1 MNANLRC
8 SSIPDPSRR
17 RFLQAAGV
25 ATASLVC
32 TAEGLGPRPAVA
44 APPAPVAQVPPKP
57 TPLKL
62 GLASYSCRKY
72 DLDQTLAIAH
82 RVGLSHICLKSMHLP
97 LESKPEEIAAAVAK
111 VKAAGICLYGCGVVS
126 MHKPEEIQQA
136 LDYAKAAG
144 MTTIVAMITPQ
155 MLPELAKMIPSYDIR
170 IAIHNHGPG
179 DKIWPTPQS
188 AYEKIQDLDP
198 RIGLCIDIGHTVRAG
213 ADLIQSAAKYADRLF
228 DIHMKD
234 VTAATPKGRS
244 CPVGRGVI
252 DIPRFL
258 KTLIKVKYAG
268 VVSFEYEDDPDDV
281 LPGLAE
287 SVGYTRGVL
296 AADCT

>member
-1 MNANLRC
+1 MNANLR
-8 SSIPDPSRR
+8 SSPIPDPTRR

-32 TAEGLGPRPAVA
+32 AAEGLGPRPAVA
-44 APPAPVAQVPPKP
+44 APAAPAADVPPKP

-82 RVGLSHICLKSMHLP
+82 RVGLSRICLKSMHLP
-97 LESKPEEIAAAVAK
+97 LDATPEVIAAAVAK
-111 VKAAGICLYGCGVVS
+111 IKAAGIHLYGCGVVS
-126 MHKPEEIQQA
+126 MHKPAEIQQA

-144 MTTIVAMITPQ
+144 MTTIVAMVTPE
-155 MLPELAKMIPSYDIR
+155 MLAELPKMIAPYDVR
-170 IAIHNHGPG
+170 IAIHNHGPT

-188 AYEKIQDLDP
+188 IYEKIQGLDP
-198 RIGLCIDIGHTVRAG
+198 RIGLCIDIGHPVRAG

-234 VTAATPKGRS
+234 VTAATPKGRG
-244 CPVGRGVI
+244 CPVGRGAI
-252 DIPRFL
+252 DIPGFL
-258 KTLIKVKYAG
+258 QTLVKNKYAG

-287 SVGYTRGVL
+287 SAGYTRGVL
-296 AADCT
+296 AVTH